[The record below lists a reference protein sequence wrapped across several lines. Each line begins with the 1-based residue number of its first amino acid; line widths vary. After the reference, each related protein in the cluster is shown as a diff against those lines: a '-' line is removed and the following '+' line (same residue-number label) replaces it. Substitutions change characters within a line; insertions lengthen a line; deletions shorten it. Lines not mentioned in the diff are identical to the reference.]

1 MAAGALAI
9 RPITRTAAASVGGNS
24 AARAKKTVI
33 NIEKV
38 LRKKIKDSRSTFSKQ
53 RRTAARVKEQGTRT
67 ASEAGLEKTSKFRMN
82 LLDKVPNS
90 GVDAFARLMNF
101 LGLYLTGWVVD
112 KLPKIINALKDLQ
125 KRIQFLSGQFG
136 KYVETSVGLIT
147 ATGKLIAA
155 KGKQILTLD
164 FGDKSGDVK
173 KAQDELDRAYDE
185 LEDDYDKAVR
195 ILTAPLGSYPTE
207 EVGRGQSAAPTGAD
221 ASGGAVSINDKNARA
236 LLNAIAEAEGTSR
249 YANQGYNTQYTGK
262 QFEGTEHP
270 REILGDS
277 SLRSDA
283 AGRYQFL
290 STTWDSVM
298 GGEMTPDRQDEAAL
312 KLVAGRGVNIKD
324 GLSESEIYRIGGE
337 WASVE
342 GGPQMKRGGGYG
354 GQAKYS
360 AKQFMRLY
368 EKYGGTVQP
377 GAGDGRQS
385 RSGGQTPAYSQAVAV
400 GRALEKDGYR
410 AWQHPDFSVDRG
422 YTGSGRERVM
432 RRSYNSY
439 HNFGEALDF
448 PLSHNSEAKLDKLSN
463 YFKNNRSNLG
473 VAELLWKNDPNHF
486 DHLHVSFKGGGKT
499 VASMPGSSLAPLP
512 ADEPMTAEQS
522 EYLKNLLASIA
533 LSKSGQQPT
542 TQAPVQQT
550 QSAPAKSNQG
560 NALNSMLFTA
570 LSYT

>member
-38 LRKKIKDSRSTFSKQ
+38 LRKKIKDSRSAFSKQ
-53 RRTAARVKEQGTRT
+53 RRTATRVKEQGTRT

-101 LGLYLTGWVVD
+101 LGLYLTGWIVD

-136 KYVETSVGLIT
+136 KYVEASVGLIT

-155 KGKQILTLD
+155 KGKQLLTLD

-173 KAQDELDRAYDE
+173 RAQDELDRAYDE
-185 LEDDYDKAVR
+185 LEDDWDKAVR
-195 ILTAPLGSYPTE
+195 ILTAPLGSYPVETLSSDDGSDGGPVGPTTPVTGTDAEKYKKFYEMAKKSGAKYPELVAAQFALESGYGSAISGANNYFGLKATASESGASMETTE
-207 EVGRGQSAAPTGAD
+207 FRGGVEGRETAKFMNFDSAQ
-221 ASGGAVSINDKNARA
+221 GAVDTLVNRWYKDYKGYKGVNRAGNA
-236 LLNAIAEAEGTSR
+236 AEAAQELQR
-249 YANQGYNTQYTGK
+249 QGYATDPTYA
-262 QFEGTEHP
+262 
-270 REILGDS
+270 S
-277 SLRSDA
+277 
-283 AGRYQFL
+283 
-290 STTWDSVM
+290 
-298 GGEMTPDRQDEAAL
+298 
-312 KLVAGRGVNIKD
+312 KLQ
-324 GLSESEIYRIGGE
+324 RI
-337 WASVE
+337 
-342 GGPQMKRGGGYG
+342 
-354 GQAKYS
+354 
-360 AKQFMRLY
+360 MRDN
-368 EKYGGTVQP
+368 KSII
-377 GAGDGRQS
+377 GAGDGNQR
-385 RSGGQTPAYSQAVAV
+385 RGGGQTPAYSQAVAV

-410 AWQHPDFSVDRG
+410 AWQHPDFNVHRG
-422 YTGSGRERVM
+422 YTGSGNERVM

-448 PLSHNSEAKLDKLSN
+448 PLSHNSEASLDKLSN

-522 EYLKNLLASIA
+522 AYFANIMAALAA
-533 LSKSGQQPT
+533 SKSGQQ
-542 TQAPVQQT
+542 QPV
-550 QSAPAKSNQG
+550 SAPAQQTKMSPAKSSQG
-560 NALNSMLFTA
+560 DVLNSMLFTA